1 MSAEEKTTWGEVC
14 TQVGMSDNLYRT
26 CRDKLGRDFKPADPL
41 GLYDY
46 DDADEFEEDF
56 DKQLRKKALPIP
68 KPPKASKKKEP
79 EAEGLMGRIL
89 HGDLGGKIAIWGG
102 AAILGAVL
110 VKRFVIDAPK
120 AKAA

>member
-14 TQVGMSDNLYRT
+14 SNVGMSDNLYRT

-41 GLYDY
+41 GLYD
-46 DDADEFEEDF
+46 EFEEDAEDF
-56 DKQLRKKALPIP
+56 DKALRKKALPIP

-79 EAEGLMGRIL
+79 EAEAGFFDKLL